1 MDFLPSTVSVKV
13 NLAPKYALGL
23 RKRFRFNGRRVDVNP
38 FQLYPMDSLLF
49 LKCKDASVG
58 KMLGNRTLAGSTAS
72 SLVNGLKR
80 AQRSLNARQK
90 RILTILSILV
100 GSLLIF
106 AVRSLL
112 RNATK
117 ASSDQEAETVVAD
130 NETGWAGS
138 YLHKLADPNINNAV
152 DEISKR
158 SIYNGCQGN
167 LLSLG
172 KAANFSTLEEV
183 ADMLGSIETR
193 LSNGQQRF
201 IQATAFSV
209 PCQP

>member
-1 MDFLPSTVSVKV
+1 
-13 NLAPKYALGL
+13 
-23 RKRFRFNGRRVDVNP
+23 
-38 FQLYPMDSLLF
+38 
-49 LKCKDASVG
+49 
-58 KMLGNRTLAGSTAS
+58 
-72 SLVNGLKR
+72 
-80 AQRSLNARQK
+80 
-90 RILTILSILV
+90 V

>member
-1 MDFLPSTVSVKV
+1 
-13 NLAPKYALGL
+13 
-23 RKRFRFNGRRVDVNP
+23 
-38 FQLYPMDSLLF
+38 
-49 LKCKDASVG
+49 
-58 KMLGNRTLAGSTAS
+58 MLGNRTSAGLTAS

-80 AQRSLNARQK
+80 AHRSLNARQK
-90 RILTILSILV
+90 RIVTILSILV
-100 GSLLIF
+100 GSLLL
-106 AVRSLL
+106 RSLL
-112 RNATK
+112 SEATK
-117 ASSDQEAETVVAD
+117 ASSDQEAGTVGVAD
-130 NETGWAGS
+130 DANNETGWAGS

-183 ADMLGSIETR
+183 ADMLGSIEPR

-209 PCQP
+209 PCQA